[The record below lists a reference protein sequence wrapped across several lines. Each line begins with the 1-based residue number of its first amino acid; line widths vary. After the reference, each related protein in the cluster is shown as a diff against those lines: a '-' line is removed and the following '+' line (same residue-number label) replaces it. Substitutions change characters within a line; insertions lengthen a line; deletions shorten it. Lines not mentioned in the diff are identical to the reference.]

1 MKNRK
6 KYQKPAI
13 KTEKMF
19 EKTVLAC
26 GKLPPGSGPGTCGA
40 GRGSTS

>member
-1 MKNRK
+1 MKR
-6 KYQKPAI
+6 KYQKPEV

-26 GKLPPGSGPGTCGA
+26 IKCPGEGNLNGKCRSPDKFS
-40 GRGSTS
+40 

>member
-1 MKNRK
+1 MNRK

-19 EKTVLAC
+19 EKTVLEC
-26 GKLPPGSGPGTCGA
+26 VKCPGMGNQTGKCDSDKF
-40 GRGSTS
+40 S